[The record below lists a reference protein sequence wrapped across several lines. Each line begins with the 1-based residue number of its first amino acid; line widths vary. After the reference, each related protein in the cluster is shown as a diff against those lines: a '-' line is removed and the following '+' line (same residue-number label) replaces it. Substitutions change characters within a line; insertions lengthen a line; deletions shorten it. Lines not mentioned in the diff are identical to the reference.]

1 MANKVNNTDKNN
13 NNETFT
19 VAGYTFTSKEAAD
32 EARKEMNAIRYV
44 SSKTDRKDPKQIY
57 ILYNTMLD
65 KELFKTPVGLD
76 YLKELQQYLYINQE
90 IPNEKIR
97 PIPINSELQ
106 EMLSDSREMT
116 KARGTIR
123 TLTRQRDR
131 YKDRFIKMIIVN
143 VALVII
149 IAAMAV
155 IMMTSSNPT
164 IIDYENK
171 LQDKYSGWEEELSS
185 REAIIKEK
193 ENQLNMK

>member
-1 MANKVNNTDKNN
+1 
-13 NNETFT
+13 
-19 VAGYTFTSKEAAD
+19 
-32 EARKEMNAIRYV
+32 
-44 SSKTDRKDPKQIY
+44 
-57 ILYNTMLD
+57 
-65 KELFKTPVGLD
+65 
-76 YLKELQQYLYINQE
+76 
-90 IPNEKIR
+90 
-97 PIPINSELQ
+97 
-106 EMLSDSREMT
+106 MT
-116 KARGTIR
+116 KARGAIR

-185 REAIIKEK
+185 REAVIKEK
-193 ENQLNMK
+193 ENQINMK

>member
-1 MANKVNNTDKNN
+1 
-13 NNETFT
+13 
-19 VAGYTFTSKEAAD
+19 
-32 EARKEMNAIRYV
+32 MNAIRYV

-131 YKDRFIKMIIVN
+131 YKDKFIKMIIVN